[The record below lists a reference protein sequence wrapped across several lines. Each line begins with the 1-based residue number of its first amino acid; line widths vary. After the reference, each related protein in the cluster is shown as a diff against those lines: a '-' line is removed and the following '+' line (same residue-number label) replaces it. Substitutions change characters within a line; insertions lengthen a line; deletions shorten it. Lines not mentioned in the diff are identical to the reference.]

1 MSIDEEM
8 EAAEEEAN
16 EPGDLE
22 EESEEEREADERGER
37 VW

>member
-1 MSIDEEM
+1 MNIDEEM
-8 EAAEEEAN
+8 EAAQEEAN

-22 EESEEEREADERGER
+22 EESEEEREAHERVER